1 MRAMTTVL
9 LVALSTGASSLMA
22 AAPPAATSPPAV
34 EVALAPQIN
43 AADFAQFDKTLSS
56 DAFGGRKP
64 GTIGGQ
70 RTTDWLV
77 EQFKRMG
84 LQPGNHGSCTRRCR
98 PIPPSC

>member
-1 MRAMTTVL
+1 MTTVL
-9 LVALSTGASSLMA
+9 FIALGTGASSLMA
-22 AAPPAATSPPAV
+22 VTPAAHAHPPPV

-64 GTIGGQ
+64 GTIGAQ

-84 LQPGNHGSCTRRCR
+84 LQPGNHGSWYQAVPADST
-98 PIPPSC
+98 